1 VSGNGKA
8 VAKTAFP
15 DGRMS
20 IYEIRFFNANGAT
33 LLAYVTSCE
42 SAPDVSRALVIADGL
57 PYARYEIRRGMRIL
71 HQAMRSSPE
80 AGHAPPDAYRAN
92 SSDPTQRPA
101 TRFQIS

>member
-42 SAPDVSRALVIADGL
+42 SAPDVSRALAVADGL
-57 PYARYEIRRGMRIL
+57 PYARYEIRRGIRIL
-71 HQAMRSSPE
+71 HQAMRTSTD
-80 AGHAPPDAYRAN
+80 AAYAPLEPYRAK
-92 SSDPTQRPA
+92 SSGATQRPA
-101 TRFQIS
+101 TRFPIS